1 VLDAM
6 IGAVPRSRW
15 PSWVITLVIVLA
27 LLVAADRV
35 ALLVAERAAAKTL
48 QSSQHL
54 DRAPSVSI
62 AGFPFLTQLAA
73 GHFDKV
79 TLAASDL
86 TVGRA
91 GRTVRISKV
100 TVDLHG
106 AHAAR
111 DLSSVHADT
120 ASATAAIS
128 YSDLSATLGVPLA
141 YGGPSADGVGR
152 ITARKSVSIAGQQ
165 FSAAVAAEAR
175 IVDGSLRFV
184 SPQVSVDGVGGAA
197 VPQPVIDLLSSVFGD
212 AIALTHLPFG
222 LTVRS
227 VTADAR
233 AVRITLAGTN
243 LTFRR
248 S

>member
-1 VLDAM
+1 VVL
-6 IGAVPRSRW
+6 I
-15 PSWVITLVIVLA
+15 A

-141 YGGPSADGVGR
+141 YGVGR

-212 AIALTHLPFG
+212 PIALTHLPFG

-233 AVRITLAGTN
+233 AVRITLAGRN